1 MYIRRAPH
9 LRLRSIFRLKS
20 APHLRLLYIVRLVSL
35 KAIWLAPWVA
45 LRLGALKAR
54 FFKPR

>member
-1 MYIRRAPH
+1 MYVRRSPH

-45 LRLGALKAR
+45 SRLGAL
-54 FFKPR
+54 F